1 MSASRR
7 AFTIIELLVVIAI
20 IGILVALLLPAVQQ
34 ARESARQTTCRNN
47 LKQIGLALHNYN
59 GAHRTLPPSS
69 TSDVEQGG
77 WITDPTTRHIHS
89 WSSLIL
95 PYIDQQTL
103 YNQVNFN
110 VSSMA
115 AANLPIAE
123 MLPPIYRCPSY
134 SGMKFSEDQNYL
146 RFSARCAIT
155 NYAAMG
161 STDVG
166 HLYGANSGLLMPD
179 GTMYP
184 LSHTRIEDIRDGTG
198 QTILT
203 CETRESKMM
212 VWMDG
217 GTAALVARPYDDGN
231 PPTYGLRRASLNFRP
246 YFSYSN
252 PTSEYGPSS
261 QHAGGAYHLLADGS
275 VRFITDTINERV
287 YAALATPAG
296 KDAVES
302 F

>member
-7 AFTIIELLVVIAI
+7 AFTLIELLVVIAI

-59 GAHRTLPPSS
+59 SAHRTFPPSS

-89 WSSLIL
+89 WSTMLL

-103 YNQVNFN
+103 HNQIDFN
-110 VSSMA
+110 LSSLSPV
-115 AANLPIAE
+115 NLPVAE
-123 MLPPIYRCPSY
+123 KLPPTYRCPAY
-134 SGMKFSEDQNYL
+134 AGPKFSGDANYVRL
-146 RFSARCAIT
+146 SPRCAIT

-166 HLYGANSGLLMPD
+166 HVYGQNSGLLTPN

-212 VWMDG
+212 VWVDG
-217 GTAALVARPYDDGN
+217 GTASLVARPYDEGN
-231 PPTYGLRRASLNFRP
+231 PPTYGARRVSLNFRP
-246 YFSYSN
+246 YFNYAN

-261 QHAGGAYHLLADGS
+261 QHPAGAFHLMADGS
-275 VRFITDTINERV
+275 VQFISETISERV

-296 KDAVES
+296 QEPIDS